1 MIKRVNRTYGG
12 TDMTVLDMHMWLIMC
27 VSCACEFK
35 HACVCVCVCLL
46 CVLQFKNVF
55 PYAFCVCSGDER
67 VLCSHVC

>member
-35 HACVCVCVCLL
+35 HACVCVCVFVVCTAVQECFPICFL
-46 CVLQFKNVF
+46 CVF
-55 PYAFCVCSGDER
+55 GR
-67 VLCSHVC
+67 